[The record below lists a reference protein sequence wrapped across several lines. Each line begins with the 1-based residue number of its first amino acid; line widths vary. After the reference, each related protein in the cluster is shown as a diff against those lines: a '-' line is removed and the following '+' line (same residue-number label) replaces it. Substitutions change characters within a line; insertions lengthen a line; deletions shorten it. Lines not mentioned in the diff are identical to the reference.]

1 MNPKTEKIL
10 LFIAFI
16 FCLAIRLAYI
26 DQKNLWFDEV
36 FSWHLSMDSFYSIIV
51 RTANDIH
58 PPLYYFVLKI
68 WNILTGD
75 TVFSMR
81 LLSALLTS
89 CSVFFIY
96 PVSRR
101 VMEPQQAFLVILL
114 YAVSPLNLYY
124 SQEVR
129 MSAMNLFL
137 NIGSVYFLLKLSDS
151 KHDYHR
157 IFKNKYSVWFIIFTS
172 AAVYTHY
179 FSFFIMAAEVIYII
193 AVNRKDTKQI
203 LPYLY
208 LFGAMF
214 LIYLLW
220 IPDLIIHIS
229 RGQAWRTPQDL
240 IGVLNEYVYYFRDC
254 NLGLY
259 YYYTDFRIIDY
270 LTYISGSIFIFAVIG
285 LLLRFK
291 KEYNNS
297 RLLIT
302 LAFIIPLVLAGI
314 ISIKQKIEFYRY
326 LSILV
331 PYLSIILV
339 YGLFKWKYKPVV
351 YIMLLIFMA
360 INVYGIT
367 IHYSFN
373 FKNDDY
379 RHLINR
385 INTDFRAGDRIYVE
399 PHYYGWAIDYYK
411 KQESLNIPNTVYI
424 RYGWNEIMDS
434 LSVQKP
440 ERFWLVLDYGVP
452 DTTQYR
458 SYLNQL
464 SAKYE
469 QEYKMTYFLAP
480 EKVELFRFKEK

>member
-1 MNPKTEKIL
+1 MNQKTEKIL
-10 LFIAFI
+10 LSIAFI

-36 FSWHLSMDSFYSIIV
+36 FSWHLSMDSFYTIIV

-68 WNILTGD
+68 WNFLAGD
-75 TVFSMR
+75 SVFSMR
-81 LLSALLTS
+81 LLSALFTS

-96 PVSRR
+96 PVSRKI
-101 VMEPQQAFLVILL
+101 MEPQQAFFVILL

-137 NIGSVYFLLKLSDS
+137 NIGSVYFLLKLTDS
-151 KHDYHR
+151 RHDYHR
-157 IFKNKYSVWFIIFTS
+157 IFKDKYSVWYIIFST

-179 FSFFIMAAEVIYII
+179 FSFFILTAELIFIVT
-193 AVNRKDTKQI
+193 VNRKDTKQI

-214 LIYLLW
+214 LIYLIW
-220 IPDLIIHIS
+220 IPDLITHMS
-229 RGQAWRTPQDL
+229 RGQAWRTPQNL
-240 IGVLNEYVYYFRDC
+240 IAVLNEYVYYFRDC

-259 YYYTDFRIIDY
+259 YYYTDFRIVEY
-270 LTYISGSIFIFAVIG
+270 LTYCAGFIFVIAVIG
-285 LLLRFK
+285 LFIRFK
-291 KEYNNS
+291 NEYNS
-297 RLLIT
+297 TTLLIT
-302 LAFIIPLVLAGI
+302 LTFIIPLVLAGI
-314 ISIKQKIEFYRY
+314 ISLRQKIEFYRY

-331 PYLSIILV
+331 PYLSIIMV
-339 YGLFKWKYKPVV
+339 YGLFKWKFKPVV
-351 YIMLLIFMA
+351 YAMLIIFMG
-360 INVYGIT
+360 INVYGVT

-379 RHLINR
+379 RELIGQLSSETR
-385 INTDFRAGDRIYVE
+385 SSDRIYVE

-411 KQESLNIPNTVYI
+411 KQESLKIPNTVYI

-434 LSVQKP
+434 ISVQKP

-452 DTTQYR
+452 DTSQYH
-458 SYLNQL
+458 SYINDLNT
-464 SAKYE
+464 KFN
-469 QEYKMTYFLAP
+469 QELKITFPVTP
-480 EKVELFRFKEK
+480 EKVELYRFINK